1 MYEDVEDA
9 LSASASTNSLPPV
22 PPKDGSNGILPGT
35 TTAAELAAK
44 SRKKGS
50 GKGNKAMRIA
60 CYADDAKE
68 PEIIGECVVDLT
80 EVLKTGEV
88 EG

>member
-1 MYEDVEDA
+1 MEDT
-9 LSASASTNSLPPV
+9 LSASASSASLPPV

-44 SRKKGS
+44 SRKKG
-50 GKGNKAMRIA
+50 KGNKAMRIA

-68 PEIIGECVVDLT
+68 PGLIGDCVVDLT

-88 EG
+88 EGEGYPT